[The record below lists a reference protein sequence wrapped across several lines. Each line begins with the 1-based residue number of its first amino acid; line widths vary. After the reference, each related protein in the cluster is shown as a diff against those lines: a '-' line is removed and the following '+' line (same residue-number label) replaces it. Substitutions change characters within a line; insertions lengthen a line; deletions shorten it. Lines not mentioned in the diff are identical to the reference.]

1 MKINYT
7 ETITDIRQISS
18 TSNMEKHQQKLD
30 NFYTTTSNK
39 KNINS
44 RGGTEA
50 CLVAIVFF

>member
-18 TSNMEKHQQKLD
+18 TSNMEKHQQNMD

-39 KNINS
+39 KKTSIAEEE
-44 RGGTEA
+44 RKH
-50 CLVAIVFF
+50 VW